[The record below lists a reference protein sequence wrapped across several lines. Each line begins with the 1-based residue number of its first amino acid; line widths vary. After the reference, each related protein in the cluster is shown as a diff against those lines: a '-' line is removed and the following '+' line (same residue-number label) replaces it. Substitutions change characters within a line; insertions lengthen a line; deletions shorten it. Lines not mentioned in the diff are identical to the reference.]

1 MSLELTI
8 RLCGIT
14 GIVASLGVAVADV
27 FLYGRTD
34 SFDCLPGLK
43 RAIGFPFWRLNVGNA
58 LGVCLIP
65 IVALGFV
72 PLYYALRPIGLFP
85 ALFTTG
91 LLVYFFGLGPSAH
104 TFTAIL
110 CLVNRERGEYSDSSS
125 EAEALDSILGEAT
138 KMFNVLFVISSI
150 SIGLGSLIYSVTV
163 LTGKTYLPVWMGLFN
178 PYLLIVLAT
187 FSQRWLP
194 PTIAGYL
201 VPVRVYVG
209 VTPLLTMT
217 LIHMWNVL

>member
-1 MSLELTI
+1 MSLELSI

-14 GIVASLGVAVADV
+14 GILASLGIAVADI

-34 SFDCLPGLK
+34 SFDRLPGFK
-43 RAIGFPFWRLNVGNA
+43 RAIGFPFWRLNIGNA
-58 LGVCLIP
+58 LGVSLIP

-72 PLYYALRPIGLFP
+72 PLYYALRPTGLFP

-104 TFTAIL
+104 SITAIL
-110 CLVNRERGEYSDSSS
+110 LLVNRERGKYSDSSS
-125 EAEALDSILGEAT
+125 EAEVLDSILSKTT

-163 LTGKTYLPVWMGLFN
+163 LTGETFLPVWMGLFN

-187 FSQRWLP
+187 FSQKWIP
-194 PTIAGYL
+194 ATIAGYL
-201 VPVRVYVG
+201 VPIRVYV
-209 VTPLLTMT
+209 VSLLY
-217 LIHMWNVL
+217 